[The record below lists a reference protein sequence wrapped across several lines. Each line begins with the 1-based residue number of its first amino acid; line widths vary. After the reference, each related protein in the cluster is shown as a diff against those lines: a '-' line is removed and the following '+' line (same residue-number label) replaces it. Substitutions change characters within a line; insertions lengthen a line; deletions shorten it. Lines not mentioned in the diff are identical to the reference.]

1 MQMSVSSQIG
11 KLSTNDNDDDDN
23 ENFYLYT
30 FIL

>member
-11 KLSTNDNDDDDN
+11 KLSTNDDDDYN